1 MVVMKVKPV
10 ESCGNEGESLESTDA
25 LNTKPFATRNKA
37 THDRLV
43 GSQGSDVERIRSQGS
58 DVDRNRSQGSDVD
71 QNRSQGSNVERNEA
85 PATLLHEHNTSHR
98 SQKFISFIRTII
110 DQQCSLT

>member
-1 MVVMKVKPV
+1 MVAMKVKPV

-37 THDRLV
+37 AHDRLV
-43 GSQGSDVERIRSQGS
+43 GSHGSDVERKRSQEP
-58 DVDRNRSQGSDVD
+58 D
-71 QNRSQGSNVERNEA
+71 VERNEA

-98 SQKFISFIRTII
+98 SQNNSYPLSEPLST
-110 DQQCSLT
+110 SNVH

>member
-1 MVVMKVKPV
+1 MRLTVVMKVKPV

-43 GSQGSDVERIRSQGS
+43 GSQGSDVERNRSQGS
-58 DVDRNRSQGSDVD
+58 DVDRNRSQGSDV
-71 QNRSQGSNVERNEA
+71 ERNEA
-85 PATLLHEHNTSHR
+85 PATLLHEHNTSQR
-98 SQKFISFIRTII
+98 SQNNSYLIITIVNHH
-110 DQQCSLT
+110 Q

>member
-43 GSQGSDVERIRSQGS
+43 GSQGSDVER
-58 DVDRNRSQGSDVD
+58 NRSQGSD
-71 QNRSQGSNVERNEA
+71 VERNEA
-85 PATLLHEHNTSHR
+85 PATLLHEHNASHR

-110 DQQCSLT
+110 NQQCSLT

>member
-37 THDRLV
+37 TPDRLV
-43 GSQGSDVERIRSQGS
+43 GSHGFDVDRSRSQGPDPDRIRSQGS
-58 DVDRNRSQGSDVD
+58 DV
-71 QNRSQGSNVERNEA
+71 ERNGA
-85 PATLLHEHNTSHR
+85 PATLLHEHNASQR
-98 SQKFISFIRTII
+98 SQNNAYPLSEPLSTII
-110 DQQCSLT
+110 SNVR